1 MNITI
6 NKQMLLIG
14 AAVALAVWLFKRN
27 GCSGGDHDGCLR
39 EEIWGSN

>member
-14 AAVALAVWLFKRN
+14 AAVALAWWLYERRN
-27 GCSGGDHDGCLR
+27 GHVEPQEQGLR
-39 EEIWGSN
+39 NEIWGG